1 MIPNGFDDLS
11 LIQQIT
17 QRNQT
22 ALSQLYARY
31 ARIMYAVALQILGSV
46 EEAEEVVLDVFAQV
60 WNTANAYRSERG
72 RVDGWLFMMTRS
84 RTLDRLRAR
93 QRREKV
99 VYAFTDAAQVQSI
112 SAGNAPEEN
121 LLIQDRRDRVLAALA
136 KIPPEQ
142 RLVLELAYYS
152 GLSQSEIS
160 SQTGLALGTIKT
172 RIRLGL
178 GKLRWILDSDEL

>member
-1 MIPNGFDDLS
+1 MNSSRLDDLS
-11 LIQQIT
+11 LIEQII
-17 QRNQT
+17 QRNQA
-22 ALSQLYARY
+22 ALSQLYDRY
-31 ARIMYAVALQILGSV
+31 ARIMYAVALKMLGSP

-60 WNTANAYRSERG
+60 WKTGNAYRAERG

-93 QRREKV
+93 QRRDKV
-99 VYAFTDAAQVQSI
+99 VHASTEDAQVQSM
-112 SAGNAPEEN
+112 SAGNGPEEN

-136 KIPPEQ
+136 KIPQEQ
-142 RLVLELAYYS
+142 RLVLELAYYG
-152 GLSQSEIS
+152 GLSQSEIA

-178 GKLRWILDSDEL
+178 GKLRCILESNEL